1 MLVLWMVRP
10 RRQRAPSSPP
20 TERREGMLR
29 VVRTIINALVIVSA
43 SLAAAIPAQSQMTA
57 PNPAKVAELK
67 MVLRDLYVNHI
78 FWVRS
83 LVIATRL
90 RQSAAAKVA
99 DEEGMENAKEIGQ
112 SITPYYGQAAS
123 QKFVTLFTGHYVAE
137 KAYMNAAFA
146 NNFGGN
152 AAAKKAAENRLMKNA
167 VAQAPAVDNL
177 LNVASAAH
185 DRATKAY
192 SDMMTKVKSM
202 MSLPDMD
209 DKDKS
214 IVATVQQVAD
224 TLKIV
229 LDANKA
235 TLDALK
241 ELRQMQK

>member
-1 MLVLWMVRP
+1 MAVKLNRMKVAMVMLVGLLFLAGPMTP
-10 RRQRAPSSPP
+10 R
-20 TERREGMLR
+20 
-29 VVRTIINALVIVSA
+29 
-43 SLAAAIPAQSQMTA
+43 
-57 PNPAKVAELK
+57 
-67 MVLRDLYVNHI
+67 H
-78 FWVRS
+78 
-83 LVIATRL
+83 
-90 RQSAAAKVA
+90 
-99 DEEGMENAKEIGQ
+99 
-112 SITPYYGQAAS
+112 
-123 QKFVTLFTGHYVAE
+123 
-137 KAYMNAAFA
+137 
-146 NNFGGN
+146 
-152 AAAKKAAENRLMKNA
+152 A

-241 ELRQMQK
+241 ELRQTQK